1 MAAAGSEDEEESGE
15 ESGEEDGQEAGAA
28 FNAAAL
34 TVPADNKQSN
44 GHHLTHVRVY
54 ADWGDDGLFMRQVQQ
69 YAPRSH
75 GSMPWRIDYEDGDQV
90 GALLR
95 AAACW
100 LLHRY

>member
-1 MAAAGSEDEEESGE
+1 MSKRQGASPAAKRTSRPD
-15 ESGEEDGQEAGAA
+15 DRMRAA

-75 GSMPWRIDYEDGDQV
+75 GSMPWRIDYEDSGQV

-95 AAACW
+95 AAAAC
-100 LLHRY
+100 